1 MRTLEARE
9 RNRRPVVRVD
19 SPRGYWRSRS
29 QTLATGRR
37 GLHRRRSPAHAV
49 ATESVTDSVTVLT
62 VSAAEVTDSMTV
74 VTSSRSVVMVVTESV
89 TDSVTVLL
97 DSVTQVTESMAE
109 TVAGR

>member
-1 MRTLEARE
+1 M
-9 RNRRPVVRVD
+9 
-19 SPRGYWRSRS
+19 
-29 QTLATGRR
+29 
-37 GLHRRRSPAHAV
+37 
-49 ATESVTDSVTVLT
+49 TVLT

-89 TDSVTVLL
+89 TDSVTDSVTVLL